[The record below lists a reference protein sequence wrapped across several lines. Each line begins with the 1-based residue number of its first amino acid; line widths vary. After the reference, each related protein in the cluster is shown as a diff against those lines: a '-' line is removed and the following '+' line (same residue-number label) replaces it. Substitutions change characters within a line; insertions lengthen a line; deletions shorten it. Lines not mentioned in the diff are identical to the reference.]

1 MKHTT
6 INDNNYPTIESL
18 ADSSGSLNAA
28 ISKTD
33 EFKKLKAEYKEG
45 VKAKKKTLKK
55 QYKSIKKQLKKSN
68 AEIMA
73 SELESDKPK
82 YVQTSLNI
90 TYSKDEKNS
99 NK

>member
-33 EFKKLKAEYKEG
+33 EFKKLKAFEKLMKATKELDVFDG
-45 VKAKKKTLKK
+45 ILPKHRFIF
-55 QYKSIKKQLKKSN
+55 YINDIDFQLFK
-68 AEIMA
+68 
-73 SELESDKPK
+73 
-82 YVQTSLNI
+82 
-90 TYSKDEKNS
+90 
-99 NK
+99 